1 MKTIADSASKKVYLT
16 KVITSHLGCITSVG
30 GQDYREQNMNL
41 NFNDGT
47 RRRCFNVTIIDDVV
61 SEQIESFGVQLE
73 VDSLSVD
80 LVPRIA
86 TVHIVDDD
94 CKPMYMF
101 IS

>member
-1 MKTIADSASKKVYLT
+1 MSGFTT
-16 KVITSHLGCITSVG
+16 H
-30 GQDYREQNMNL
+30 L

-94 CKPMYMF
+94 CKPMDMF

>member
-1 MKTIADSASKKVYLT
+1 M
-16 KVITSHLGCITSVG
+16 
-30 GQDYREQNMNL
+30 
-41 NFNDGT
+41 
-47 RRRCFNVTIIDDVV
+47 TIIDDVV